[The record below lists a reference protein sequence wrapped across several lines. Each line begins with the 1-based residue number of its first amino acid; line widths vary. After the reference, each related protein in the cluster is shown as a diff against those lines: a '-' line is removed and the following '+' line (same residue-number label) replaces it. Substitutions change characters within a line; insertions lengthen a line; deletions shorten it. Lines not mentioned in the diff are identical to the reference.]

1 MEEHPYKGTIKFN
14 MHVRGSSH
22 VRAYYTLESILLH
35 KKTKKQKKNSSV
47 HRFVCNQWLKLI
59 SPAIV
64 LVIHLPLP
72 SAWSCSSYTI
82 QD

>member
-35 KKTKKQKKNSSV
+35 KKTKKQKKTLV
-47 HRFVCNQWLKLI
+47 CTGLFVI
-59 SPAIV
+59 SG
-64 LVIHLPLP
+64 
-72 SAWSCSSYTI
+72 
-82 QD
+82 